1 MHRPPH
7 PQSPRSVGPAPVR
20 NDSERYGSSAAVVS
34 RGPLSGCQSSPAISV
49 GAGPTPAGVLPTP
62 RRAARPG
69 WSPPKSAFEKDL
81 LIEKLVHDNEVLMR
95 EVAELDAQLRQTM
108 GAKDDALRTNA
119 ELLEEKQERES
130 VSQVSE
136 RLLHSMNAQ
145 VEMVRAEREEH
156 SRQHAADKEYLREIF
171 TALEA
176 QLSVVRSEREELQS
190 RADRERRASARRIK
204 ELEDSLAVAIATK
217 ERMREECGA
226 LMSLPC
232 KVTALSPLLPAL
244 HSFVYVCARRIR
256 APLQIARR
264 RSSPSILSSVS
275 PECVSSATREGSIS
289 RCCVGLRKSSLSSS
303 PSRPICSHLPG
314 ALAPTHWA
322 SDSTIH
328 DFQQRSLSLRSC
340 GLCGCVRLS
349 VRRADA
355 RATPTRSVTS
365 VPARGRQPGTSS
377 PRGSAVRTGLGP
389 KLALCVSHWECHCRR
404 YVGPTDRH

>member
-49 GAGPTPAGVLPTP
+49 GAGPMPAGVLPTP

-69 WSPPKSAFEKDL
+69 WSPPKSALEKDL
-81 LIEKLVHDNEVLMR
+81 LIEKLVHDNEGLMR

-108 GAKDDALRTNA
+108 DAKDDAQRTNA
-119 ELLEEKQERES
+119 ELLQEKQERES

-156 SRQHAADKEYLREIF
+156 SRQHAADKAYLREIF

-226 LMSLPC
+226 LRQP
-232 KVTALSPLLPAL
+232 T
-244 HSFVYVCARRIR
+244 
-256 APLQIARR
+256 LQSHR
-264 RSSPSILSSVS
+264 PLSSA
-275 PECVSSATREGSIS
+275 PSSALICLRVCSPYSCACADREKEILAKHFEQRVAGMRLERDQGRVDKSL
-289 RCCVGLRKSSLSSS
+289 LRRLEKELAELKSLSTNLLA
-303 PSRPICSHLPG
+303 PSRG
-314 ALAPTHWA
+314 V
-322 SDSTIH
+322 ST
-328 DFQQRSLSLRSC
+328 D
-340 GLCGCVRLS
+340 
-349 VRRADA
+349 
-355 RATPTRSVTS
+355 P
-365 VPARGRQPGTSS
+365 
-377 PRGSAVRTGLGP
+377 LGF
-389 KLALCVSHWECHCRR
+389 
-404 YVGPTDRH
+404 GFNDT

>member
-1 MHRPPH
+1 MHRH
-7 PQSPRSVGPAPVR
+7 PQSSVGPAPVR

-256 APLQIARR
+256 ASVQIARR
-264 RSSPSILSSVS
+264 RFLPSILSSVS
-275 PECVSSATREGSIS
+275 PGCVSSATREGSIS
-289 RCCVGLRKSSLSSS
+289 RCCVVLRKSSLSSS

-328 DFQQRSLSLRSC
+328 DFKQRSLSLRSC
-340 GLCGCVRLS
+340 GLCGCVRFRCAL
-349 VRRADA
+349 VGAPCGRAGD
-355 RATPTRSVTS
+355 PDPRSVTS

-404 YVGPTDRH
+404 YSRAD